1 MENPIVKKY
10 NSPKQLVLKMAIK
23 AIENLGYKLT
33 EFDEIVGNISFQT
46 GVQKDVLENDKNN
59 LLEEQNISPLQKAI
73 RDRNK
78 GAEIIRNQHLIKV
91 TILKLDDD
99 DTEVKAIG
107 ETKYPEN
114 GVKMTGLW
122 ESFGKAFLS
131 EIEKELNS
139 IK

>member
-99 DTEVKAIG
+99 NTEVTAIG
-107 ETKYPEN
+107 ETKYHEN
-114 GVKMTGLW
+114 GVKMTGFW

-131 EIEKELNS
+131 EIEEELNS